1 MSKIKPMTHYLFEET
16 LVGASR
22 AILNKRKDGDV
33 WRDRRILAIRNSM
46 DVADEMWDLVDE

>member
-1 MSKIKPMTHYLFEET
+1 MSEIKPMTHYLFEET
-16 LVGASR
+16 LVGTSR

-46 DVADEMWDLVDE
+46 DVADEMWGLVDE